1 MFMGEYKHS
10 IDAKGRLTIPSKFRD
25 LCDQGVVITRG
36 FEGCLAMYTQ
46 TGWKAY
52 YEKLQLLPKN
62 KKEARSFVRM
72 ITSRASDCEFDKLG
86 RINIPAV
93 LREVGDLTKD
103 CIVVGVGDYVE
114 IWDKES
120 WETYCQGNEDNFEEF
135 SESLDDFIV

>member
-10 IDAKGRLTIPSKFRD
+10 IDAKGRITIPSKFRD
-25 LCDQGVVITRG
+25 QCDQSVVITRG

-46 TGWKAY
+46 EGWQAY
-52 YEKLQLLPKN
+52 YEKLQALPKN

-72 ITSRASDCEFDKLG
+72 VTARASECEFDKLG
-86 RINIPAV
+86 RINIPSI
-93 LREVGDLTKD
+93 LREVGTLTKD

-114 IWDKES
+114 IWDKELWNGYYGENVDS
-120 WETYCQGNEDNFEEF
+120 FEDF